1 MARIRQRGD
10 RLRTPGLGL
19 GLYITKQ
26 LVEAHGGTI
35 SVESTP
41 GEGST
46 FTVALPTMHADAT
59 PAVPAPADAKAA

>member
-1 MARIRQRGD
+1 MLFRSRVGD

-35 SVESTP
+35 SVESTL
-41 GEGST
+41 GAGST
-46 FTVALPTMHADAT
+46 FTVALPMTSSSEALAAAQ
-59 PAVPAPADAKAA
+59 PANAA